1 MKNGIFALYLGK
13 EYSSGKTKTGKIILR
28 STDIKDI
35 ERGFEPCNSFT
46 YKTCEK
52 EIVCIKIVNYSDV
65 EDYYRLQTKAIYA
78 GFMFDVIDEKEN
90 KISIATMS
98 GNYRDWL
105 DLEMKC
111 IDKGVYQKW
120 ININDAEIK
129 IVKEQL

>member
-1 MKNGIFALYLGK
+1 MW
-13 EYSSGKTKTGKIILR
+13 KTII
-28 STDIKDI
+28 D
-35 ERGFEPCNSFT
+35 
-46 YKTCEK
+46 YK
-52 EIVCIKIVNYSDV
+52 
-65 EDYYRLQTKAIYA
+65 QKAIYA

-90 KISIATMS
+90 EISIATMS

-105 DLEMKC
+105 DLEMQC